1 MHRHLRGTKRGKTE
15 DNDDIESIHGSQSIN
30 SDRQV
35 RANARDGRKNHSL
48 KNQMKKYGMGLET
61 ATDDNGWIDSSKLSK
76 LCIRILH
83 ILVSLNSLSYFALQ
97 FLDYAPLQQKKRL
110 RKGTRQS
117 TSPSPPI
124 TSHFPP
130 STRKTR
136 SSSRAKS
143 ADGDVITIE
152 SSEDEGDDT
161 SNDASEVSTLT
172 APV

>member
-1 MHRHLRGTKRGKTE
+1 MNRHLRGTKRGKTE

-35 RANARDGRKNHSL
+35 RANARDGRKKSDL
-48 KNQMKKYGMGLET
+48 QTQITKYGMRVET
-61 ATDDNGWIDSSKLSK
+61 PPDDKGWIDSSKLSK
-76 LCIRILH
+76 LWIRILH
-83 ILVSLNSLSYFALQ
+83 ILVSLNSLSYFAVQ

-152 SSEDEGDDT
+152 SSEDEGEDT
-161 SNDASEVSTLT
+161 SNDASEVSTF
-172 APV
+172 